1 MLILLIVQGYL
12 DLGFLGENWLE
23 SVAFFGLLLAFFYMG
38 LALNYK
44 YFVDYVIVVVPFTWR
59 I

>member
-1 MLILLIVQGYL
+1 MLILLIVRDYL
-12 DLGFLGENWLE
+12 DLGFFREELVRKCCIFWFI
-23 SVAFFGLLLAFFYMG
+23 AGLFCMR

-44 YFVDYVIVVVPFTWR
+44 YFVDYVTVIVPFTGR